1 VGLGAV
7 AGHGAATALA
17 VAGGGAL
24 KEVVSARSVAY
35 AGGGLFLV
43 FAAATAVD
51 LVREMGLA

>member
-1 VGLGAV
+1 V